1 MNGQLALDFDSYVV
15 TERRSPKARQI
26 RIEVRRGGEVLVVI
40 PRWAGRGEAHAFLR
54 DRQDW
59 VRRKIAEWRL
69 RAPPAALPRPELRW
83 DGIDR
88 FPLRG
93 EDVPLRLVIADLA
106 QPRVRFDEGITVFAP
121 APLAADPARLKRCLK
136 RALIEEARRSA
147 VRVLNDEAA
156 RLGLAYTAL
165 RIGDPSS
172 QWGSCGSNGRISL
185 SWRLLL
191 APPAILRYVVIHE
204 LCHLRWRGHGPRF
217 WSLVAQ
223 QMPDYEAHRSWLRE
237 RGAGLHTHLV
247 ST

>member
-1 MNGQLALDFDSYVV
+1 MNGQLALDFDSCVV
-15 TERRSPKARQI
+15 TERRSPKARHI

-40 PRWAGRGEAHAFLR
+40 PRSAGRGEAHAFLR

-69 RAPPAALPRPELRW
+69 RAAPAALPRPELRW
-83 DGIDR
+83 DGMDR

-93 EDVPLRLVIADLA
+93 ADVPLRLMIGDPAE
-106 QPRVRFDEGITVFAP
+106 PCVRFDEGITVFAP
-121 APLAADPARLKRCLK
+121 APLALDPACLQRCLK
-136 RALIEEARRSA
+136 RALIEEARRGA
-147 VRVLNDEAA
+147 VRALNEESA

-191 APPAILRYVVIHE
+191 APPAVLRYVVIHE

-223 QMPDYEAHRSWLRE
+223 QMRDHEAHRSWLRE
-237 RGAGLHTHLV
+237 QGAGLHMHLV

>member
-69 RAPPAALPRPELRW
+69 RAAPAALPRPELRW
-83 DGIDR
+83 DGMDR

-121 APLAADPARLKRCLK
+121 APLAADPVRLQRCLK

-191 APPAILRYVVIHE
+191 APPAVLRYVVIHE

-237 RGAGLHTHLV
+237 RGVGLHTHLV